1 MTSRGCGRSPRV
13 VVVPATRAEL
23 RRSGER
29 LLREAVG
36 AVRVLRICSRCA
48 STDHGRPVVRV
59 ARGVAPS
66 VSLSYADDLVLVAW
80 TWAGVIGV
88 DVEPTGLPV
97 GEFGDRGH
105 WTLVEAAAKATGE
118 GLRRE
123 PADLP
128 VLWSRPLDLG
138 PAWVA
143 TVAVAGVDPG
153 AAGVEV
159 SWRTAGPAA
168 PAR

>member
-1 MTSRGCGRSPRV
+1 M
-13 VVVPATRAEL
+13 PATRAEL
-23 RRSGER
+23 RRAGER
-29 LLREAVG
+29 LLREVVG
-36 AVRVLRICSRCA
+36 AVSVSRICPRCA
-48 STDHGRPVVRV
+48 STLHGRPVVRV

-88 DVEPTGLPV
+88 DVEPAGPPV
-97 GEFGDRGH
+97 GEFGEFGDRQR

-138 PAWVA
+138 PTWVA
-143 TVAVAGVDPG
+143 TVAVAGVDPR

-159 SWRTAGPAA
+159 SWRTAGQAA